1 MRHKVTNSIDDMAAS
16 PMLRF
21 LVHLANSFSRILG
34 ILSCSFLVLAVILNC
49 ANVFGRYVLAAPIIW
64 AEEAMSFCV
73 IGSVFCA
80 VPVLAWKGRH
90 MRMDIVPN
98 LLPGQVRGAVELVT
112 DALLAVFV
120 LAFAIFAGPLLA
132 QIVSTGEKSE
142 AMGLPMIVPHA
153 VVTAGMVLMGAA
165 FLMHAVVSL
174 LRFRTDPGNR

>member
-1 MRHKVTNSIDDMAAS
+1 MAANAAV
-16 PMLRF
+16 RF

-34 ILSCSFLVLAVILNC
+34 FLSGSFLVLAVVLNC

-64 AEEAMSFCV
+64 AEEAMSLCV

-98 LLPGQVRGAVELVT
+98 LLPAQVRGAVELVT

-132 QIVSTGEKSE
+132 QLVGTGEKSE

-153 VVTAGMVLMGAA
+153 VVTAGMVVMGVA
-165 FLMHAVVSL
+165 FLMRAVVSL
-174 LRFRTDPGNR
+174 LRFRTDPNDR